1 MRLVLTLIL
10 SLLFAQQMHAQAS
23 PSPEGYWEGS
33 IQLPGQSLGI
43 EVELIYDG
51 EWSGTISIP
60 LQGAVDLAL
69 SNIHIAADSVA
80 FDLQAGAAI
89 ISFRGKMSS
98 DDLIEGTFLQAGM
111 QFPFNLERGEK
122 VIAVYETVFK
132 TEEIVIEAGD
142 LRIAGTLQLTEQ
154 DSTQPIVIMISGS
167 GAQDRDETIFGFK
180 PFRLLA
186 DSLASVDFASFRYDD
201 RGIGGSNGNTD
212 ATLNE
217 LSDDLLK
224 VIRFL
229 KEDERIDSNRVFLLG
244 HSQGGI
250 LAGIAAYSE
259 EIAGVI
265 LMATPVLPG
274 FEIINQQ
281 IKEISLRSGI
291 SGQIIEQ
298 NLQLQNQIYEVIRR
312 DEGMDEVRGIFEG
325 RIRQQ
330 LAFISE
336 AQIEAMGGAEAII
349 NAQVEQ
355 QLAPMQSRW
364 FRSFMDY
371 DPAEDLKYL
380 EIPVLAVFGEKDVQV
395 LAAPNIKEIHSW
407 KTENLAENFH
417 IQRISKANHLFQESV
432 TGMPQ
437 EYATLDKVFAPGFIR
452 NVKNWLLEVS
462 Q

>member
-417 IQRISKANHLFQESV
+417 IQTISKANHLFQESV

>member
-1 MRLVLTLIL
+1 MRFTLTLIL
-10 SLLFAQQMHAQAS
+10 LLLFAQQIHAQES

-33 IQLPGQSLGI
+33 IELPGQALGI
-43 EVELIYDG
+43 EVELISDG

-60 LQGAVDLAL
+60 LQGAADLAL
-69 SNIHIAADSVA
+69 TNIYVAADSVA
-80 FDLQAGAAI
+80 FDLQAGAAM
-89 ISFRGKMSS
+89 ISFRGKMIN
-98 DDLIEGTFLQAGM
+98 DDLIEGTFIQAGM
-111 QFPFNLERGEK
+111 QFPFSLERGEK
-122 VIAVYETVFK
+122 SEEIYQSAFQ

-142 LRIAGTLQLTEQ
+142 LKIAGTLQLTEQ
-154 DSTQPIVIMISGS
+154 DSSQPIVILISGS

-180 PFRLLA
+180 PFRILA
-186 DSLASVDFASFRYDD
+186 DSMASIGFASFRYDD

-217 LSDDLLK
+217 LSDDLLH
-224 VIRFL
+224 VIRYL

-250 LAGIAAYSE
+250 LAGIATFSE
-259 EIAGVI
+259 DIAGVI

-281 IKEISLRSGI
+281 IKEISSRSGI

-298 NLQLQNQIYEVIRR
+298 NLELQNQIYEAIRR
-312 DEGMDEVRGIFEG
+312 DEGLDEVREIFEE

-330 LAFISE
+330 LTFISE
-336 AQIEAMGGAEAII
+336 SQIEAMGGAEAII

-355 QLAPMQSRW
+355 QLAPMKSRW

-395 LAAPNIKEIHSW
+395 LPSPNIKEINSW
-407 KTENLAENFH
+407 KTENLAESFR
-417 IQRISKANHLFQESV
+417 IQTIAKANHLFQESV

-437 EYATLDKVFAPGFIR
+437 EYATLEKVFAPGFIQSL
-452 NVKNWLLEVS
+452 NNWLLEVTD
-462 Q
+462 

>member
-1 MRLVLTLIL
+1 MRLTLILIL
-10 SLLFAQQMHAQAS
+10 SLLFANQMYAQTS

-33 IQLPGQSLGI
+33 IQLPGQALGI
-43 EVELIYDG
+43 EVELISDG

-69 SNIHIAADSVA
+69 TNIQVAADSVA
-80 FDLQAGAAI
+80 FDLQAGAAF
-89 ISFRGKMSS
+89 ISFRGRMVS

-111 QFPFNLERGEK
+111 QFPFSLERSEK
-122 VIAVYETVFK
+122 SEIIYQSPFE

-142 LRIAGTLQLTEQ
+142 LKIAGTLQLAEQ
-154 DSTQPIVIMISGS
+154 DSAQPIVIMISGS
-167 GAQDRDETIFGFK
+167 GAQDRDETILGFK
-180 PFRLLA
+180 PFRILA
-186 DSLASVDFASFRYDD
+186 DSMASVGFASFRYDD

-217 LSDDLLK
+217 LSDDLLH

-250 LAGIAAYSE
+250 LAGIATYSE

-281 IKEISLRSGI
+281 IKEISRRSGI

-298 NLQLQNQIYEVIRR
+298 NLQLQNQIYEAIRR
-312 DEGMDEVRGIFEG
+312 DEGLDEVREIFEG

-336 AQIEAMGGAEAII
+336 EQIEAMGGAEAII

-380 EIPVLAVFGEKDVQV
+380 EIPVLALFGEKDVQV
-395 LAAPNIKEIHSW
+395 LPSPNINEINSW
-407 KTENLAENFH
+407 KTENLAQNFH
-417 IQRISKANHLFQESV
+417 IQTISKANHLFQESV

-437 EYATLDKVFAPGFIR
+437 EYATLEKVFAYGFIR
-452 NVKNWLLEVS
+452 TVNNWLLEES
-462 Q
+462 K